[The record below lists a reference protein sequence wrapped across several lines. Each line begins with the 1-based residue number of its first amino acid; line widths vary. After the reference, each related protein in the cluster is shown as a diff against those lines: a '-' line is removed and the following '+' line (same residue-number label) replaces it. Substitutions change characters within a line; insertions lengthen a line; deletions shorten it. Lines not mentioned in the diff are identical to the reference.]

1 MTKLKEFFPLIQER
15 DALQGRIQASPRLTI
30 IFNSWTKERQ
40 TEFLDFCTGV
50 RGIKILYDSFF
61 KETMNPEYAPER
73 LESFLSVVLKRK
85 VRIVRIL
92 PNDST
97 RISDEA
103 SLLVTDIIVELE
115 DGSLAN
121 VEIQKIGYMFSGE
134 RSACYSSDMLLR
146 QYKRARSVMGDQFSY
161 GDVKNVYLIVIYE
174 KSPKEFH
181 KHPGDYYHYGKQV
194 FDTGLQLN
202 MLQEFVMIPL
212 DIFKENMHNKI
223 IETPLEAW
231 LTFLTDDNPERVVE
245 LITRFP
251 EFKPMYETL
260 YQMCLNVE
268 RMMNMFSEELRIMD
282 RNTVKYMIEE
292 QEQEIKAK
300 EQQLEEAE
308 QKLEATEQ
316 QLEVAEQQL
325 EVAEQQ
331 LTTYKEAQ
339 RNAVENLLRENME
352 PEKIASIL
360 GCETSYVEE
369 VKQTME

>member
-1 MTKLKEFFPLIQER
+1 
-15 DALQGRIQASPRLTI
+15 
-30 IFNSWTKERQ
+30 
-40 TEFLDFCTGV
+40 
-50 RGIKILYDSFF
+50 
-61 KETMNPEYAPER
+61 
-73 LESFLSVVLKRK
+73 
-85 VRIVRIL
+85 
-92 PNDST
+92 
-97 RISDEA
+97 
-103 SLLVTDIIVELE
+103 
-115 DGSLAN
+115 
-121 VEIQKIGYMFSGE
+121 
-134 RSACYSSDMLLR
+134 
-146 QYKRARSVMGDQFSY
+146 
-161 GDVKNVYLIVIYE
+161 
-174 KSPKEFH
+174 
-181 KHPGDYYHYGKQV
+181 
-194 FDTGLQLN
+194 
-202 MLQEFVMIPL
+202 MIPL

-245 LITRFP
+245 LITQFP

-316 QLEVAEQQL
+316 QLEAT
-325 EVAEQQ
+325 EQQ

-360 GCETSYVEE
+360 GCEMSYVEE
-369 VKQTME
+369 VKSTIE